1 MKYSNSENTDILKD
15 KILSSHNAVLIT
27 HTNPDGD
34 AIGSLTA
41 MYRYFTLKGKVAQAI
56 TPNIHPEYLDFL
68 NPEKTILPYTQNSDK
83 VARLIK
89 ESDLI
94 ICLDFNQLKRTEGLQ
109 KLIESSNAYK
119 VLIDHHPSP
128 ETEAFDV
135 IFSEI
140 ERSSTCELLYR
151 ILLKMENSESFI
163 NSQLKLDIAESLYTG
178 LMTDTNNYANS
189 VRPATLRMAADL
201 IEAGIN
207 QEDLQHRVFGVFSEN
222 RMRLMGHALLNK
234 MKILP
239 EFHAAYIVLDKNDLE
254 QYGFKEGD
262 TEGFVNLPL
271 NIKGINIS
279 ALFTE
284 SSEFIRVSLRS
295 VNDFSVNKLSRNYF
309 NGGGHE
315 RAAGGRLFFEIEKA
329 GNYFEEKLAEFYHLE
344 SNKA

>member
-1 MKYSNSENTDILKD
+1 VNYFNSENTDILKD

-41 MYRYFTLKGKVAQAI
+41 MYRYFSFKGKVAQAI

-68 NPEKTILPYTQNSDK
+68 NPEKTILPYTLNSEK
-83 VARLIK
+83 VAKLIK

-109 KLIESSNAYK
+109 KLIESSNAFK

-128 ETEAFDV
+128 ETEAFDI

-140 ERSSTCELLYR
+140 ERSSTCELLYS

-163 NSQLKLDIAESLYTG
+163 NSELELDIAESLYTG

-201 IEAGIN
+201 IEAGID
-207 QEDLQHRVFGVFSEN
+207 QEELQHRVFGVFSEN
-222 RMRLMGHALLNK
+222 RMRLMGHSLLNK

-329 GNYFEEKLAEFYHLE
+329 GQYFEEKLAEFYHLE

>member
-1 MKYSNSENTDILKD
+1 MNYFNSENTDILKD

-41 MYRYFTLKGKVAQAI
+41 MYRYFSFKGKVAQAI

-68 NPEKTILPYTQNSDK
+68 NPEKTILPYTLNSEK
-83 VARLIK
+83 VAKLIK

-109 KLIESSNAYK
+109 KLIESSNAFK

-128 ETEAFDV
+128 ETEAFDI

-140 ERSSTCELLYR
+140 ERSSTCELLYS

-163 NSQLKLDIAESLYTG
+163 NSELELDIAESLYTG

-201 IEAGIN
+201 IEAGID
-207 QEDLQHRVFGVFSEN
+207 QEELQHRVFGVFSEN
-222 RMRLMGHALLNK
+222 RMRLMGHSLLNK

-329 GNYFEEKLAEFYHLE
+329 GQYFEEKLAEFYHLE